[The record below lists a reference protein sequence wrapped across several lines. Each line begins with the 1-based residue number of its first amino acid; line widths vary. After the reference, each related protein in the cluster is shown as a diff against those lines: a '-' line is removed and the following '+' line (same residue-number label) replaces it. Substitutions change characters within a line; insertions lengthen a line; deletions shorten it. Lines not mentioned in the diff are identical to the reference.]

1 MTTAIHAIMVIL
13 LAVGAIN
20 WLLVAFKFNLVSV
33 INSKVVERVIYVV
46 IGVLAL
52 LLAGIMVD
60 KTKSKKLVGQYS
72 ASLTKSI
79 RNPKLSKA
87 LAVPIIVLV
96 IIGCLVWGVIGV
108 ADYNVVEKL
117 LGVGAGTKVV
127 YVVVGIAGILFLL
140 GYGGLVASLKKR
152 A

>member
-1 MTTAIHAIMVIL
+1 MVIL

-33 INSKVVERVIYVV
+33 LNSKVVERVIYVV

-52 LLAGIMVD
+52 LLAGIMAD
-60 KTKSKKLVGQYS
+60 KTKSRKLVGQYS

-79 RNPKLSKA
+79 RNPKLTKA